1 MQSKGIT
8 PLRILVVE
16 DDVLIAS
23 LLSDMLAEM
32 GHKVCAVAAT
42 EAEAVVSAE
51 VVAPDLVIADARL
64 RVGSGIA
71 AVRRMLLC
79 RPVAHIFVTGER
91 RRAVPQGAPL
101 LLKPFTRAALVHA
114 IDRVLAPEMSG

>member
-79 RPVAHIFVTGER
+79 GPVAHIFVTGER
-91 RRAVPQGAPL
+91 RLAVPQGAPL

>member
-1 MQSKGIT
+1 MQDKGIR

-42 EAEAVVSAE
+42 EADAVASAE
-51 VVAPDLVIADARL
+51 ALAPDLVIADARL
-64 RVGSGIA
+64 RDGSGIA
-71 AVRRMLLC
+71 AVRRMLLAG
-79 RPVAHIFVTGER
+79 PVAHIFISGER
-91 RRAVPQGAPL
+91 RLAVPQGALL
-101 LLKPFTRAALVHA
+101 LLKPFSKGALVHA
-114 IDRVLAPEMSG
+114 IGRVLAPEMSG